1 MHVKIPISWV
11 SFNIK
16 EEKKSKQ
23 ITYGNL
29 GAFMKRWLA
38 SSSEKRLIPIEGL
51 DVRTELEQT
60 KLVKYTY
67 VVRLPKVD
75 SKRFGNAGN

>member
-1 MHVKIPISWV
+1 
-11 SFNIK
+11 
-16 EEKKSKQ
+16 
-23 ITYGNL
+23 
-29 GAFMKRWLA
+29 MKRWLA

-67 VVRLPKVD
+67 VVPLQRVD
-75 SKRFGNAGN
+75 SKRFSNAGN